1 MMRLLAPRTV
11 LLLIVV
17 ATLLITGLSA
27 TAHASGTQKQVVIL
41 NFQEPV
47 DPGSAAFFK
56 SSLTGLSS
64 SNVGAVVINMNTPGG
79 YITEMLQMISYINQT
94 EAKGI
99 PVYTYVDPSGL
110 ASSAGSYI
118 AMASDYIFMGPG
130 SSIGPSSPVVL
141 GGSSSETTSM
151 VQLMTSLAVAHGRNV
166 TAALSMIG
174 SDATYTST
182 EALALNLIDGQANN
196 ITAFLQLEGLASSE
210 NASNVVVL
218 NPNLYANFLTFL
230 SDSFVDGILITVGVL
245 AILLDIYH
253 GSIILSVVGLIMIG
267 LGLIGAEIIGAPL
280 IGLLFLII
288 GAALILFEFKTGHGF
303 MMITGIAV
311 GVIGAFLLTPSY
323 ITYSPSA
330 GSSSPFSE
338 SNLFTAAALIIVA
351 FMVAY
356 YLQYIIRSLGKKK
369 YTGLEGMIGKDV
381 EVKEE
386 LVPEGWVSFEGQRW
400 KARLVS
406 GGRAL
411 VGEKVVVRSNEGLT
425 LLVEKK

>member
-1 MMRLLAPRTV
+1 M
-11 LLLIVV
+11 
-17 ATLLITGLSA
+17 TG
-27 TAHASGTQKQVVIL
+27 
-41 NFQEPV
+41 
-47 DPGSAAFFK
+47 
-56 SSLTGLSS
+56 
-64 SNVGAVVINMNTPGG
+64 
-79 YITEMLQMISYINQT
+79 
-94 EAKGI
+94 
-99 PVYTYVDPSGL
+99 
-110 ASSAGSYI
+110 
-118 AMASDYIFMGPG
+118 
-130 SSIGPSSPVVL
+130 
-141 GGSSSETTSM
+141 
-151 VQLMTSLAVAHGRNV
+151 LAVAHGKNV
-166 TAALSMIG
+166 TAALSMIS
-174 SDATYTST
+174 SDATYTSP
-182 EALALNLIDGQANN
+182 EALALNLVDGQANN
-196 ITAFLQLEGLASSE
+196 LSAFLQIEGLASSE
-210 NASNVVVL
+210 NAPNVVVL

-253 GSIILSVVGLIMIG
+253 GSVILSVVGLIMIG

-303 MMITGIAV
+303 MMITGIVV

-330 GSSSPFSE
+330 SSSSPFSE

-406 GGRAL
+406 GEKAL
-411 VGEKVVVRSNEGLT
+411 VGEKV
-425 LLVEKK
+425 